1 MKYLL
6 FLATV
11 VASAQ
16 PLRVFSEFVRFDK
29 AGDPVAPAQPREILS
44 PALVRNGFTSFQ
56 ISIQG
61 PPGVRWTLYVG
72 LNPEDAVKI
81 TLYRPVG
88 DRLELVEQPVQG
100 EGVQIVWMDVWTDRA
115 APVRR
120 IKVEPQLMVGED
132 WVIYPMEGRV
142 MDAVVPDA
150 KRTEASD
157 VRTLMCGPVRRYAN
171 YVNAEQ
177 PFQSRNWRQ
186 DALLATLAPK
196 EELLRVIGGC
206 DPRAPVDAT
215 ETKNLE
221 SYMRIR
227 DYLFRL
233 R

>member
-81 TLYRPVG
+81 TLYRPIG

-142 MDAVVPDA
+142 MDAVVPEVDKPPA
-150 KRTEASD
+150 LLCGRNTLSD
-157 VRTLMCGPVRRYAN
+157 GGHHLR
-171 YVNAEQ
+171 NA
-177 PFQSRNWRQ
+177 RQ
-186 DALLATLAPK
+186 DAALSTLASK
-196 EELLRVIGGC
+196 EELQRVTAGC
-206 DPRAPVDAT
+206 GAT
-215 ETKNLE
+215 PHENPE
-221 SYMRIR
+221 SYLRIR

>member
-81 TLYRPVG
+81 TLYRPIG

-142 MDAVVPDA
+142 MDAVVPEVDKPPA
-150 KRTEASD
+150 
-157 VRTLMCGPVRRYAN
+157 LLCGRNTPSEGGHHLR
-171 YVNAEQ
+171 NA
-177 PFQSRNWRQ
+177 RQ
-186 DALLATLAPK
+186 DAALSTLAPK
-196 EELLRVIGGC
+196 EELQRVTAGC
-206 DPRAPVDAT
+206 AAT
-215 ETKNLE
+215 PLENPE
-221 SYMRIR
+221 SYLRIR